1 MSTPYVAPAAINKRA
16 MVDGIKGK
24 VNSDLMGVPGVHGLG
39 GLAGGAIGDPLLA
52 RDLAR

>member
-1 MSTPYVAPAAINKRA
+1 
-16 MVDGIKGK
+16 MVDGIKSK
-24 VNSDLMGVPGVHGLG
+24 VNSDLMGIPGVHGLG